1 MTKKNILICFLIVA
15 SLSACKKNDEIIRYH
30 KFPNQTWDRFTILKF
45 DIPVLETG
53 KTYDI
58 YFFAHHT
65 KEYEF
70 DNLKFNMIMET
81 PSGENRIKEY
91 LFMIKNKTGGFL
103 GNCANDSCS
112 ASIALKKDLLI
123 DKKGMLRI
131 QVEALVPR
139 LEIKGLLGVG
149 IRMVPSGQ

>member
-1 MTKKNILICFLIVA
+1 MIVV
-15 SLSACKKNDEIIRYH
+15 SLTACKKNNEIISYY

-45 DIPVLETG
+45 DIPILETG
-53 KTYDI
+53 KKYDI

-65 KEYEF
+65 KAYEF
-70 DNLKFNMIMET
+70 DNLKFNMVMET

-91 LFMIKNKTGGFL
+91 LFMIKNRSGGFL
-103 GNCANDSCS
+103 GTCTADSCS
-112 ASIALKKDLLI
+112 ASIALKKELLM

-131 QVEALVPR
+131 RVEALVPR